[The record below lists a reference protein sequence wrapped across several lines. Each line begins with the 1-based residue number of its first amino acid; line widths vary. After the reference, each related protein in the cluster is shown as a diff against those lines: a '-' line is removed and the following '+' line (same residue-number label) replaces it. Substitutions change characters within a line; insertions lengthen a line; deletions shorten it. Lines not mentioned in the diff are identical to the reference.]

1 MSLVYIV
8 ASQTPIAVSLFAI
21 QPTYRGNCCSTVS
34 SLDHLCNSGRVKIE
48 LDNSPHIDTVAT
60 LFREYASS
68 LPFDLTFQSF
78 DEELAAL
85 PGEYAPP
92 RGALIVATLNGDA
105 AGCVALRPLDASVCE
120 MKRLY
125 VKPAFRGRR
134 IAKAMCRQLILRAV
148 TLGYQAMRLDTDQD
162 MKEAIG
168 L

>member
-1 MSLVYIV
+1 M
-8 ASQTPIAVSLFAI
+8 
-21 QPTYRGNCCSTVS
+21 
-34 SLDHLCNSGRVKIE
+34 KIE

-125 VKPAFRGRR
+125 VRPTARGTG
-134 IAKAMCRQLILRAV
+134 AGRALAEAV
-148 TLGYQAMRLDTDQD
+148 ITAARAAGYSHMRLDTTPE
-162 MKEAIG
+162 MNAAHALYSSLGFYEIAPYRHNPIAG
-168 L
+168 TRYLELALSPTS